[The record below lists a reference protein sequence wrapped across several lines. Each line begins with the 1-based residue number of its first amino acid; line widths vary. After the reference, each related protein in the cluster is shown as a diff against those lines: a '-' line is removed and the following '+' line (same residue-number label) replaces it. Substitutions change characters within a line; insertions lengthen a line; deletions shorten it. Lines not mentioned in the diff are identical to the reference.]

1 MKLEE
6 KFSIRLEADISG
18 VNKALDKV
26 KNMTRSFGSRQ
37 KLNLGVDGAQFEL
50 MSNRLGDL
58 RTELEWLLEQP
69 AGTQSM
75 AIMQVRAEI
84 EKLEQQLAKAQPQ
97 AKSFFDQFKK
107 NTEKSFAKGLKKVRR
122 FTLALFGV
130 HSIYRMLTRA
140 SNAYLS
146 QDEETANKIRSAWVG
161 LGAIFA
167 PLLQRIADFTLKAV
181 KYLDAFWTAFTGKG
195 FLSSAME
202 KASKKASKAVGAL
215 NKQLAGFD
223 EITNIGDTSGGG
235 SLAEP
240 SWVQAFE
247 DVEVNTEWM
256 DRIQAFGGWFKEN
269 WGGVVGGLAGA
280 ATTIGLIKLGVDGI
294 MALGI
299 GIAVFSLIH
308 LIKETIK
315 YLNDPTFNRFGEVLF
330 WLGGLVLG
338 LGVAFG
344 SIPVIVA
351 GALIAI
357 VGLFV
362 KNFDS
367 IRTNVSGFFDNIQ
380 AKLDNLPAI
389 FRIPLTWINNYFRDF
404 VLGLIDG
411 FGGWAEGVKM
421 ALDGI
426 ILLFKGDFAGGMA
439 LIGRGI
445 ANSIISIVNT
455 VINAVN
461 VLVSPIRALVVA
473 VGKVTGKS
481 WTMDNVRIPLIPK
494 LATGTNYVPEDTL
507 AYLHKGEAVVPK
519 RFNSEG
525 YGIGGDETNALLR
538 AVIEAVEQIEIN
550 PVTTIKD
557 VGQASVGYI
566 RQQRRILGK
575 EVL

>member
-18 VNKALDKV
+18 VNKALDRV
-26 KNMTRSFGSRQ
+26 KNMTQSFGNRQ

-69 AGTQSM
+69 AGAQSM
-75 AIMQVRAEI
+75 AVMQVRAEI
-84 EKLEQQLAKAQPQ
+84 EKLEQQLEKAQPT

-107 NTEKSFAKGLKKVRR
+107 NTEKSFSKGLKKVRR

-130 HSIYRMLTRA
+130 HSVYRMLTRA
-140 SNAYLS
+140 SNAYLA

-223 EITNIGDTSGGG
+223 EITNIGDSGGG

-269 WGGVVGGLAGA
+269 WGGVIGGLAGV

-351 GALIAI
+351 GVLIAV
-357 VGLFV
+357 VGLFT
-362 KNFDS
+362 KNFDN
-367 IRTNVSGFFDNIQ
+367 IRNNVTNFFDGIQ
-380 AKLDNLPAI
+380 TKLNNLPAI
-389 FRIPLTWINNYFRDF
+389 FRVPLTWINNYFRDF
-404 VLGLIDG
+404 TLGLLNG
-411 FGGWAEGVKM
+411 FKGWVDGVKQV
-421 ALDGI
+421 LDGLI
-426 ILLFKGDFAGGMA
+426 RIFKGDFANGFLM
-439 LIGRGI
+439 IGKGI
-445 ANSIISIVNT
+445 ANAIISIVNT
-455 VINAVN
+455 VINSIN

-473 VGKVTGKS
+473 VGKVTGKN
-481 WTMDNVRIPLIPK
+481 WTMDNIRVPLIPK
-494 LATGTNYVPEDTL
+494 LASGTNYVPEDTL

-525 YGIGGDETNALLR
+525 YGIGGDETNTLLR